1 MSYITKRESLIQNDT
16 TKRRLIIKMLKWNK
30 KGDMF
35 AFMVNLLFLVMM
47 LAVFVSLIPAL
58 NAILNISQQSD
69 NLNCYGYL
77 HNGDPNS
84 PYSYNN
90 SLLSNTI
97 ACLAVRLYLPYIALA
112 VLIGGVSKLMAD
124 RVSPL

>member
-1 MSYITKRESLIQNDT
+1 MSYITKRTSLIQNDT
-16 TKRRLIIKMLKWNK
+16 TKRRLIKMLKWNK

-77 HNGDPNS
+77 YNGDANS
-84 PYSYNN
+84 QYSYND
-90 SLLSNTI
+90 SLPSNTI

>member
-1 MSYITKRESLIQNDT
+1 
-16 TKRRLIIKMLKWNK
+16 MLEWNK

-35 AFMVNLLFLVMM
+35 SFMVNLLFLFMM

-58 NAILNISQQSD
+58 NAILNIAQQSD

-77 HNGDPNS
+77 YNGNTNS
-84 PYSYNN
+84 PYSYND
-90 SLLSNTI
+90 SLPSNTI

-112 VLIGGVSKLMAD
+112 VLIGGVSKLMSD